1 MSHDPTDVLD
11 AVRRLEAGLEEIRT
25 RGGADPLGAPPAEIT
40 VTEHTALVEDLE
52 LLVDLVGRSWR
63 TTRDEVAA
71 LAAEVSELRR
81 VADEARAALRDVR
94 FELRLVQGGGE
105 RSPDDAA

>member
-25 RGGADPLGAPPAEIT
+25 RAADPLGAPPPEIS
-40 VTEHTALVEDLE
+40 VTEQTALVEDLE

-81 VADEARAALRDVR
+81 VADEARAALSDVR
-94 FELRLVQGGGE
+94 FELRLVKGGAE
-105 RSPDDAA
+105 DSSDDAA

>member
-1 MSHDPTDVLD
+1 MSHDPGEVLD

-25 RGGADPLGAPPAEIT
+25 RAADPATMSSTEIS

-63 TTRDEVAA
+63 TTRREMAA
-71 LAAEVSELRR
+71 LAAEVGELRR
-81 VADEARAALRDVR
+81 VADEARTALRDVR
-94 FELRLVQGGGE
+94 FELRLVQGDGDT
-105 RSPDDAA
+105 PPDAA